1 MFLLFFEKEI
11 LSGHEFLHFDTV
23 VDAHATSKHTRV
35 VLSFKKSNCS
45 THVSYNS
52 PDFHV
57 SIVFCFNGHFALL
70 VPDFREA
77 RNLSELWTL
86 NLYKFLIFCRNN
98 LVKAY
103 PPDFFYFYFFFI
115 HIFSKFNAEHAL
127 SCSMI
132 MSNPTLFDWNAY
144 ILFKIRIFLEPGR
157 EDLDI
162 LHAFRIGWRLVYGF
176 MNGLV
181 YIEFV

>member
-1 MFLLFFEKEI
+1 MFFIFFEKEI

-23 VDAHATSKHTRV
+23 ADAHATSKHTRV

-98 LVKAY
+98 LVKSY
-103 PPDFFYFYFFFI
+103 PPDFFFNFFFSFI
-115 HIFSKFNAEHAL
+115 YSLNSMQNTLYHVLWLSPIPLCLIEMPIFCLKSGYFWNRVVKILIFFML
-127 SCSMI
+127 SGSVG
-132 MSNPTLFDWNAY
+132 DWCM
-144 ILFKIRIFLEPGR
+144 
-157 EDLDI
+157 DLWM
-162 LHAFRIGWRLVYGF
+162 G
-176 MNGLV
+176 
-181 YIEFV
+181 